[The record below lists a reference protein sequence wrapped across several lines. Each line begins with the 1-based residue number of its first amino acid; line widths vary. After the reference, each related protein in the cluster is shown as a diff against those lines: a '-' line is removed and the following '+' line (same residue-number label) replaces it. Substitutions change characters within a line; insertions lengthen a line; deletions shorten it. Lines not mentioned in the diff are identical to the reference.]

1 MYYII
6 NQSSQVVAID
16 PELLSF
22 LDIESTDAFYKK
34 SVVGEIFI
42 DMIEGHVNITVDG
55 KIYSFNASQHSLSG
69 VLGDITLVSVNEPDS
84 TQKDK
89 SDSIDLKEKE
99 ISFDIDKEAE
109 PDLKSEEI
117 AFDLDEEVLFT
128 DLEDTDKPEAS
139 EETLADTLEIRDD
152 SAETEPDTSK
162 ETHEIADDS
171 AERKAEEDSENTLP
185 PKEEMISIDEI
196 NLFETPEEIEKTEPI
211 RKDTESSEEAE
222 NIEISAEEN
231 EDELFD
237 LVLPADAENAIAE
250 IESGTSDME
259 EALPEKVKPSEE
271 ERAPIYIDIENICKR
286 IGISTD
292 DYNLFLNEYIDT
304 ALTFEEA
311 LQSNNEAE
319 KEEALNTLSHLSNV
333 LHLPYVGDLLD
344 QIHKASPDEKSS
356 AIDAFFSALGRLST
370 VHYEDEKFSLDEAVS
385 TKTTQEEKTE
395 TRQEAVPAPQP
406 EAKEG
411 ERAPID
417 LSDVKP
423 IHFDFQ
429 LEEAAKD
436 LSLPVE
442 LIEEFVN
449 DFIEQAH
456 DETRKMQEAYMKG
469 DLETVQK
476 IGHLLKGT
484 SSNLR
489 ITPLADTLY
498 EIQFNDDIDKVPDL
512 VRNYWGHFLS
522 LENQIKLISK

>member
-22 LDIESTDAFYKK
+22 LDIEGTDAFYKK
-34 SVVGEIFI
+34 HALGEIFI
-42 DMIEGHVNITVDG
+42 DKTEGHVNITVDG

-69 VLGDITLVSVNEPDS
+69 MLGDITLVSLTEPDS
-84 TQKDK
+84 VLKEDN
-89 SDSIDLKEKE
+89 SPIDLEDEE
-99 ISFDIDKEAE
+99 ISLNFENEKTETDLQDEEVDFDIDEK
-109 PDLKSEEI
+109 
-117 AFDLDEEVLFT
+117 VLFT
-128 DLEDTDKPEAS
+128 DLESTEELQTS
-139 EETLADTLEIRDD
+139 QESHTETL
-152 SAETEPDTSK
+152 
-162 ETHEIADDS
+162 EIADDS
-171 AERKAEEDSENTLP
+171 VEVKTEEHPENRAVSNE
-185 PKEEMISIDEI
+185 EEMISIDEI
-196 NLFETPEEIEKTEPI
+196 DLFESHEDE
-211 RKDTESSEEAE
+211 DTEAILPTQEEAGPQEHADEQNE
-222 NIEISAEEN
+222 N
-231 EDELFD
+231 ELFD
-237 LVLPADAENAIAE
+237 LILPTDAENAIAE
-250 IESGTSDME
+250 IEDNASAGE
-259 EALPEKVKPSEE
+259 ETLPEKLKPSEE

-311 LQSNNEAE
+311 LQSNNETE

-344 QIHKASPDEKSS
+344 QIHKASPEEKSS

-370 VHYEDEKFSLDEAVS
+370 VHYEDEKFSIEEAVS
-385 TKTTQEEKTE
+385 AKPVQEEQTKTEE
-395 TRQEAVPAPQP
+395 EAVPVPQP
-406 EAKEG
+406 EVKEG
-411 ERAPID
+411 ERAPIN